1 LNLPPDW
8 IVTIG
13 DRAGTT
19 IARSREAERFVG
31 QMGRPAALERLR
43 ASDEGWFALTSREGI
58 PLYVAFA
65 HVKISGWSV
74 AVGIPDRVLFA
85 PVRRSTW
92 ILILAGGAVLALA
105 LVLAT
110 AIGQRIAGAITVL
123 AGYADAVGRGERI
136 DLPDTRLQET
146 DAVARSLHLASE
158 RLQQSTRERAMLLDR
173 TVTAQEA
180 ERRRIA
186 RELHDS
192 LGQYLTALR
201 LGFNAI
207 EPHCASNEAAQ
218 QRLHQLKVLA
228 ADLGRELNRMAWEL
242 RPMALDDL
250 GLQRAV
256 TQYLEEWADRSRLH
270 IDLEI
275 DLGDRRLSQPV
286 ETALFRVLQEA
297 ITNVAKHACAD
308 RVSVIL
314 GATGREARLIVEDD
328 GKGFDVVVGVE
339 GHELSIQ
346 HLGLLGVRE
355 RLAVVGGSLEVESS
369 TGGGTT
375 VYVRIPL

>member
-1 LNLPPDW
+1 
-8 IVTIG
+8 
-13 DRAGTT
+13 
-19 IARSREAERFVG
+19 
-31 QMGRPAALERLR
+31 MGRPAALERLR
-43 ASDEGWFALTSREGI
+43 ASDEGWFPLSSREGI

-105 LVLAT
+105 LMLAT

-192 LGQYLTALR
+192 LGQDLTALR

-207 EPHCASNEAAQ
+207 EPHCASNE
-218 QRLHQLKVLA
+218 
-228 ADLGRELNRMAWEL
+228 GRASSAFTSSR
-242 RPMALDDL
+242 
-250 GLQRAV
+250 
-256 TQYLEEWADRSRLH
+256 RSPPT
-270 IDLEI
+270 
-275 DLGDRRLSQPV
+275 S
-286 ETALFRVLQEA
+286 
-297 ITNVAKHACAD
+297 VA
-308 RVSVIL
+308 S
-314 GATGREARLIVEDD
+314 
-328 GKGFDVVVGVE
+328 
-339 GHELSIQ
+339 
-346 HLGLLGVRE
+346 
-355 RLAVVGGSLEVESS
+355 
-369 TGGGTT
+369 
-375 VYVRIPL
+375 